1 MAVALAAVKVV
12 VVAAAF
18 LLAGIAGVHPA
29 EAVPSLATTSTLSVD
44 RHLVNICEEV
54 TFTLTYTTTLLNH
67 QFTLYLDNILND
79 GTGGGSANFTHT
91 SSSSQLGTTTT
102 KAISFCTPGRY
113 TYRVRVSSR
122 YSGTT
127 GHYYVRA
134 YSNTV
139 VVHSLNPAEG
149 GKESLKVVPDGGTYT
164 NTAPIIGN
172 LDYDAPEAITSGGAT
187 SFNAS
192 VLVKWSAVARATGY
206 EIVANS
212 PSEEVIRETTDTE
225 AAATQALVAFTDIY
239 PNNEQSVPTTFQVR
253 AFLDTGEA
261 SPVFL
266 DTGSGGVAVSAGAK
280 VYSPLSETA
289 TINVGR
295 AGNNAPIDTT
305 TTGDP
310 SAVAPGE
317 AIEGI
322 NEVARFIAKH
332 TGMGAGAATAFLP
345 LLCLVLAGGA
355 TAMVVLPLGFS
366 PLSLFAG
373 FLVFILVWS
382 VGGVAWFGLPIAMA
396 VLPPVL
402 LAVCGAM
409 LVKRRGLFG

>member
-1 MAVALAAVKVV
+1 MAVALAAMKVV
-12 VVAAAF
+12 VVAAALF
-18 LLAGIAGVHPA
+18 LAGIASVGSA
-29 EAVPSLATTSTLSVD
+29 AAVPSFATTTTLSVD
-44 RHLVNICEEV
+44 RHLVNLCEEV
-54 TFTLTYTTTLLNH
+54 TFTVAYATTEEGR
-67 QFTLYLDNILND
+67 QFRLHLQNIQDD
-79 GTGGGSANFTHT
+79 GTTSIKASFTHT
-91 SSSSQLGTTTT
+91 SSSTYPGTTQT
-102 KAISFCTPGRY
+102 KAISYCTPGRY
-113 TYRVRVSSR
+113 TYRVLLQRRGDNNTISDI
-122 YSGTT
+122 
-127 GHYYVRA
+127 A

-139 VVHSLNPAEG
+139 VVHSLHPAEG

-239 PNNEQSVPTTFQVR
+239 PNDEQTVPTTFQVR
-253 AFLDTGEA
+253 AFLDNGEA

-266 DTGSGGVAVSAGAK
+266 DTGSGSVAVSAGAK

-310 SAVAPGE
+310 ATVATGE

-373 FLVFILVWS
+373 FLVFTLVWG

-396 VLPPVL
+396 ALPPVL